1 MCADVFREQYVLGH
15 QIGSGTFG
23 LVYAGKDR
31 YTGAPVAL
39 KQIEAEDGEAPLEVQ
54 VLAKVKHHA
63 IAPHHRLFRAVSP
76 SSKGSCDRIPRAR
89 V

>member
-1 MCADVFREQYVLGH
+1 MCADAREDVFRERYALGH

-54 VLAKVKHHA
+54 VLAKMKHHA
-63 IAPHHRLFRAVSP
+63 ITPIIDYFAPFPLIERKL
-76 SSKGSCDRIPRAR
+76 
-89 V
+89 